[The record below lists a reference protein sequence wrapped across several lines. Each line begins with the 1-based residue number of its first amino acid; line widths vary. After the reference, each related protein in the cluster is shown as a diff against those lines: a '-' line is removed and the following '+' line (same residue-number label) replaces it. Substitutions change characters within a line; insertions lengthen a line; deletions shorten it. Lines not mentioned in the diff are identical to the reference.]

1 MDLQSLAVY
10 ICLPL
15 FAVFK
20 DSLIEDLSPVLQ
32 QCSRLRLVL
41 VVNVVQ
47 ISVSG
52 TISAVVNGIVRK
64 RGVLKNVLHCIHSK
78 SIHPSVQPELQC
90 VLKQFYGESGR
101 RGRRRGRRPSHWIS
115 EVGLEEEN
123 DLGRVGVE
131 GWCREGG
138 ARSQTKPGRVLN
150 VFYLSY
156 YTLLADFIIR
166 VYKFFSIIF
175 YRLYILSTTLLYLC
189 YHTSLYYY
197 KVAKHRFIYEL
208 GKPTIRKSL

>member
-1 MDLQSLAVY
+1 MDMQSLAVY

-20 DSLIEDLSPVLQ
+20 DSLVEDLSPVLQ
-32 QCSRLRLVL
+32 QRSRLRLVL

-52 TISAVVNGIVRK
+52 TISAVVDGIVRK

-101 RGRRRGRRPSHWIS
+101 RGKDEAVGRVTESVRQGQRRRMIQG
-115 EVGLEEEN
+115 
-123 DLGRVGVE
+123 
-131 GWCREGG
+131 GWAWKVADKAG
-138 ARSQTKPGRVLN
+138 AGFTR
-150 VFYLSY
+150 FYLSY
-156 YTLLADFIIR
+156 YTLLADLIIR
-166 VYKFFSIIF
+166 FYKFLSIIF
-175 YRLYILSTTLLYLC
+175 YRLYIIQYLIVFMLSSYFTLLL
-189 YHTSLYYY
+189 
-197 KVAKHRFIYEL
+197 
-208 GKPTIRKSL
+208 